1 MRVLLR
7 YRLFLQDAPNDCGVA
22 CLASV
27 LWCHGRF
34 ITPIDLGVDIE
45 VTRHGVSVQELRRAA
60 QKHGLEHKLI
70 ALPVDEFHRLKNDLP
85 AIALVRNS
93 HDQSGHFVVV
103 YEVQSDFVVI
113 GDPAQGKTK
122 IKYKELEQMYEGH
135 VLLVRPTEEFKPEN
149 ISQSYSASLLLFSWQ
164 HAKLILIALL
174 FGIIFNVFQF
184 GAAYSFKSLIDS
196 ITSANAISNFLMIYM
211 AVRLSGLGTS
221 LLSELFVALSKK
233 ALHKA
238 LAFDY
243 IEQLVHL
250 SKKDL
255 DSRDPGNY
263 LYQLSLLDQLNDAI
277 TTYFSRFILVV
288 LGIVIKIVLISL
300 LFETSVVLTISF
312 FLVLAVLTSTI
323 FYTKINEKENERQL
337 LSGKI
342 NTVLLNLLKD
352 IRVVRVFG
360 ATAWLR
366 QDFDQSMGQLLNSNY
381 QLCKIQTFSGA
392 INQALSYVSELALII
407 LIYLSIQQTQSS
419 LGDFMLILTIA
430 TQLNFETQRFPELV
444 FSYQFHV
451 RSFARLRSITR
462 LGRETSGNQKP
473 VFDQCEIAF
482 EGVSFAYLRQ
492 QPVISDF
499 SAIFKAGQ
507 TTAIVGESGSGKT
520 TIANLICGFYL
531 PTSGRIKINRI
542 DLQSIDLNH
551 YRKHISCVFQEVPI
565 YDRSVFDNI
574 RLGDSTITLEHIR
587 NTAITLGIDE
597 FIQSLPEGYKTMLYQ
612 GSLSG
617 GETQRVGILRAA
629 CRPATILVLDEA
641 TSYLDTVTEQKV
653 LRGLRK
659 LHHFDQII
667 TIAHRLSTIEH
678 ADHIL
683 VMKQG
688 SIVEQGNHRD
698 LLARDGYYARL
709 NSKPASEGTSG
720 AIGIW
725 LSDD

>member
-34 ITPIDLGVDIE
+34 ITPIDLGVDLE
-45 VTRHGVSVQELRRAA
+45 VTRYGVSVQELRRAA
-60 QKHGLEHKLI
+60 QKHGLEQKLI
-70 ALPVDEFHRLKNDLP
+70 ALPVGEFHRLKNDLP

-93 HDQSGHFVVV
+93 YDQSGHFVVV
-103 YEVQSDFVVI
+103 YEVQSDFVMI

-122 IKYKELEQMYEGH
+122 IKYKNLEQMYEGH
-135 VLLVRPTEEFKPEN
+135 VLLLSPTEDFKPEK
-149 ISQSYSASLLLFSWQ
+149 ISQSYSASLLFFSWQ

-238 LAFDY
+238 LAMDY

-250 SKKDL
+250 RKKDL

-288 LGIVIKIVLISL
+288 LGILIKIALISL

-312 FLVLAVLTSTI
+312 FLVLAVLTSAI

-366 QDFDQSMGQLLNSNY
+366 QDFDRNMGKLLNSNY
-381 QLCKIQTFSGA
+381 HLSKIQSFSGA
-392 INQALSYVSELALII
+392 INQALAYVSELALII
-407 LIYLSIQQTQSS
+407 LIYLSIQQSQSS

-462 LGRETSGNQKP
+462 LGRETSGDQRP
-473 VFDQCEIAF
+473 VLDRCEI
-482 EGVSFAYLRQ
+482 ELEDVSFSYLRQ
-492 QPVISDF
+492 QPIIRNL
-499 SAIFKAGQ
+499 SATFKAGQ

-520 TIANLICGFYL
+520 TIANLLCGFYI
-531 PTSGRIKINRI
+531 PKNGRIKINGI
-542 DLQSIDLNH
+542 DVQSMDLQH

-574 RLGDSTITLEHIR
+574 TLGDPKITLEHIK
-587 NTAITLGIDE
+587 NTATMLGIDG

-617 GETQRVGILRAA
+617 GETQRIGILRAA
-629 CRPATILVLDEA
+629 CRPAAVLLLDEA
-641 TSYLDTVTEQKV
+641 TSYLDTLSEQKV
-653 LRGLRK
+653 LRGLWK
-659 LHHFDQII
+659 LNYFNQII
-667 TIAHRLSTIEH
+667 TIAHRLSTVEH
-678 ADHIL
+678 AENII
-683 VMKQG
+683 VMKKG
-688 SIVEQGNHRD
+688 VIVEQGNHRD
-698 LLARDGYYARL
+698 LLAKHGYYSKL
-709 NSKPASEGTSG
+709 NSKLEAEGKPSF
-720 AIGIW
+720 I
-725 LSDD
+725 